1 MKVHNLQS
9 LYRSVDMETP
19 AGSWFVP
26 ALLLVLF
33 SSVRAQDSVVH
44 FAVGESL
51 VMSPPET
58 VPGLT
63 SILWKFN
70 GNLVAEWVKDKVP
83 LEYYSQFKGR
93 TTLNTGN
100 GLLKITK
107 MTEADVGRYSV
118 ETNNKVQTV
127 GYNAKV
133 LKKVPK
139 PTVEVQPLGCNPT
152 SPDCYLTC
160 NGNTTGAEPVTYS
173 WKKGGEDW
181 KSAEKRINI
190 INNEEMQRVKTFI
203 CRMNNSVSQED
214 SDPIDNLFF
223 QEKKS
228 NTESGLAWIAAPVL
242 LCFIASVIAGGLY
255 WKRKDV
261 AKLCGNGDVG
271 ASGKQDAASVE
282 NTAVPLKST
291 ENNG

>member
-1 MKVHNLQS
+1 
-9 LYRSVDMETP
+9 
-19 AGSWFVP
+19 
-26 ALLLVLF
+26 
-33 SSVRAQDSVVH
+33 
-44 FAVGESL
+44 
-51 VMSPPET
+51 MSPPET
-58 VPGLT
+58 VQGLT

-93 TTLNTGN
+93 TTLNTGD
-100 GLLKITK
+100 GLLTISS
-107 MTEADVGRYSV
+107 MTAADAGRYTV

-133 LKKVPK
+133 LNKVPK

-173 WKKGGEDW
+173 WKKDDKDW
-181 KSAEKRINI
+181 QSSEKRINI

-223 QEKKS
+223 QEKQP
-228 NTESGLAWIAAPVL
+228 ESSPGVGVGLGVVSFL
-242 LCFIASVIAGGLY
+242 LLIIGSVFLY
-255 WKRKDV
+255 CKKD
-261 AKLCGNGDVG
+261 
-271 ASGKQDAASVE
+271 E
-282 NTAVPLKST
+282 LKSKFQSRNARNQAKNVDKDHDKKT
-291 ENNG
+291 DKHSPGENENFCLNTRPEQ